1 MLPLRII
8 HFFLLSATFV
18 AAAAALFLTAVLV
31 YAAEPTTFTWR
42 ELQNGATIAN
52 ETSSNAVSAEAC
64 VPIILDKAP
73 VGIASVA
80 DYATEAVIA
89 INSYD
94 YLNWD
99 EAIPVA
105 LNRYFTPG
113 AANQYYGQFR
123 RSRLLGT
130 IRSSYY
136 TVSAINIRPAM
147 VIATSDIDGLRT
159 WTVQVPVTLRYQ
171 QGVTTRDG
179 GETVHSQNEVF
190 TVIVYEQRP
199 NRRNFRGVAI
209 NDISN
214 QTVRVA
220 DDLDRLE

>member
-1 MLPLRII
+1 MALLRVI
-8 HFFLLSATFV
+8 HFLLLSVTLVAT
-18 AAAAALFLTAVLV
+18 AAALFLTLVLV
-31 YAAEPTTFTWR
+31 YAAEPNTFDWH
-42 ELQNGATIAN
+42 ELAGNAPIADTQGASVLVC
-52 ETSSNAVSAEAC
+52 E
-64 VPIILDKAP
+64 PIILDQAP
-73 VGIASVA
+73 IGIASVA

-99 EAIPVA
+99 EAIPA
-105 LNRYFTPG
+105 SLNRYFTPG

-123 RSRLLGT
+123 RSRLLTT
-130 IRSSYY
+130 IRNSYY
-136 TVSAINIRPAM
+136 TVSALNIRPAM
-147 VIATSDIDGLRT
+147 VVATNNLGELRT

-171 QGVTTRDG
+171 QGVTTQEG

-190 TVIVYEQRP
+190 VVTVYEQRP
-199 NRRNFRGVAI
+199 NSMNYRGVAI

-214 QTVRVA
+214 KTVRVV

>member
-1 MLPLRII
+1 MAALRVI
-8 HFFLLSATFV
+8 HFLLLSATLV
-18 AAAAALFLTAVLV
+18 AAAAAMFLTLVLV
-31 YAAEPTTFTWR
+31 YAAEPNTFDWH
-42 ELQNGATIAN
+42 ELAADAPITDTQAASTL
-52 ETSSNAVSAEAC
+52 AC
-64 VPIILDKAP
+64 EPIMLEQAP
-73 VGIASVA
+73 IGIASVA

-99 EAIPVA
+99 EAIPAA

-113 AANQYYGQFR
+113 AANQYYGQFQ
-123 RSRLLGT
+123 RSRLLQT
-130 IRSSYY
+130 IRNSYY
-136 TVSAINIRPAM
+136 TVSALTIRPAM
-147 VIATSDIDGLRT
+147 VVATNNLDGLRT

-179 GETVHSQNEVF
+179 GLTVHDQNEVF
-190 TVIVYEQRP
+190 IVTVYEQRP
-199 NRRNFRGVAI
+199 NTLNFRGVAI

-214 QTVRVA
+214 ETVRVV